1 MAIGFKLPVV
11 CHKLYRVTAG
21 KMNNFTRPNASSG
34 NKTELKLKAVSV
46 TVQSTTRLIFN
57 EKERPNYYQTLY

>member
-21 KMNNFTRPNASSG
+21 KMNNFTRPNASYR
-34 NKTELKLKAVSV
+34 NKKEL
-46 TVQSTTRLIFN
+46 
-57 EKERPNYYQTLY
+57 PNYVCVKLRALPTLN